1 MTVLVSSHQEKCEPD
16 NSLEFSGRHLDHSR
30 VVSLRNTK
38 VLLVQV
44 HQLHLVVGDLLLVGA
59 LEHEG
64 YSVPLVLSLDGD
76 DVIIGGAPG
85 KSIYSQRP
93 RN

>member
-1 MTVLVSSHQEKCEPD
+1 MQQIKIFGAFRFWPRVEGIQTYH
-16 NSLEFSGRHLDHSR
+16 SGELASGHLDDAG
-30 VVSLRNTK
+30 VVSLGDAE
-38 VLLVQV
+38 VLLVEV

-76 DVIIGGAPG
+76 DVIIGSTP
-85 KSIYSQRP
+85 S
-93 RN
+93 N